1 MNRGGESRVCGR
13 AGSCIF
19 KFSASAQMG
28 RFCRR
33 RMAQILGEHHNRI
46 HATLKIEAKIHV
58 NPSNK
63 PSKVI

>member
-1 MNRGGESRVCGR
+1 MNRGSVRKVQGVGERVVAYSSFPLSLRWSILPQVYGT
-13 AGSCIF
+13 
-19 KFSASAQMG
+19 
-28 RFCRR
+28 
-33 RMAQILGEHHNRI
+33 LGEHHNRI